1 MKLIQIALILSIYF
15 TCKTTFAQEL
25 PPLLN
30 YTTTDYNAENQN
42 WAISQT
48 EDHLIYVA
56 NNKGLLEFN
65 GARWN
70 LYQSPNQTIIRSV
83 NVLNG
88 LIYTG
93 AYMEFGYWEK
103 DVFGN
108 LNYTSLSKNIRQELI
123 EDEQF
128 WNIIKIDDKKLFFQ
142 SLNRVYIYDEPTQ
155 TFKIIDSETTITK
168 MYKANNSVYFQ
179 ELNLGLFQIIDDKKV
194 LVSGDDILKNDVIT
208 NIFSNGDQ
216 LLILTQNHGFYEL
229 LNGRTAAWKN
239 PINSLINNKSIYS
252 GIQLKDK
259 SFLLG
264 TISDGI
270 LQANDKGELLLA
282 IDQKNGLLNNTVLSV
297 FEDKKNNIWLGL
309 DNGVTCINMKSPFKT
324 YYDNEG
330 ILGSVYTSALF
341 KDKIYLGTNQG
352 LYYKDYRS
360 NESFKYISGTAGQ
373 VWSLAV
379 FDDTLFCCHHL
390 GTFIVDND
398 KVSKIP
404 KTLGSWQIKPLK
416 NKNLILQGNYD
427 GLSVLE
433 KIDEQWQ
440 EKNAIKGFNISSRY
454 FEEMPNNEIFINHE
468 YKGIYKI
475 KVDESFSNVLNISI
489 DSISKG
495 ANSSILRYKNDLLY
509 AFKNG
514 LYKYAEKEDKFFLD
528 SVLGEVY
535 SKDDYSS
542 GKLVTDQNG
551 EILWIFTNSK
561 INYITKDEN
570 TGKSKI
576 NSISLNQSLRKGISG
591 YENVLDLGNQNYLF
605 GGISGYLIIDI
616 SKLEIQDFEVNI
628 NYITKSNYKNSD
640 ESSILDPKTKGQLN
654 SHENNL
660 VFSFNVPEYQKYLET
675 NYQYKLEGIYE
686 NWSPWSSEVHEFFEN
701 LPYGDYTFK
710 VRAKIGNKLSNNIA
724 AYSFSIEKPWYISNL
739 LIILYGIC
747 ISLLFL
753 LVHNLYKRY
762 YRKQRQKIIENNERE
777 LKLTQSEQEKEIIR
791 IKNQQLEQENKSKG
805 RELAVSTMSII
816 KKNELLNTIKDE
828 LTIVKDK
835 SLIKPVIR
843 IIDKSLNHDDD
854 WEFFQEA
861 FNNADKDFLQRMKNE
876 YPNLTPNDL
885 RLCAYLRLNLSSKEI
900 APLLNISNKSVE
912 IKRYRLRKKMGLS
925 NEDNLV
931 ARILE
936 I

>member
-1 MKLIQIALILSIYF
+1 MKLIHIALVLSIYF

-108 LNYTSLSKNIRQELI
+108 LNYTSLSKKIKQELI

-128 WNIIKIDDKKLFFQ
+128 WNIIKIDEKKLFFQ
-142 SLNRVYIYDEPTQ
+142 SLNRIYIYDEPTQ
-155 TFKIIDSETTITK
+155 TFKIIDSATTITK

-194 LVSGDDILKNDVIT
+194 LVSGDDILRNDVIT
-208 NIFSNGDQ
+208 NIFSFGDQ
-216 LLILTQNHGFYEL
+216 LLILTQNNGFYEL
-229 LNGRTAAWKN
+229 LNGRIAEWKN
-239 PINSLINNKSIYS
+239 PINSLISNKSIYS

-270 LQANDKGELLLA
+270 LQTNDKGEVLMV

-297 FEDKKNNIWLGL
+297 FEDEKNNIWLGL

-352 LYYKDYRS
+352 LYYKDQLS
-360 NESFKYISGTAGQ
+360 NESFKYIPGTAGQ
-373 VWSLAV
+373 VWSLV
-379 FDDTLFCCHHL
+379 VYDDTLFCCHHL
-390 GTFIVDND
+390 GTFIVDDD

-404 KTLGSWQIKPLK
+404 NTLGSWQLKPLN

-433 KIDEQWQ
+433 KIDNKWQ

-475 KVDESFSNVLNISI
+475 KVDEDFSNVLNITI

-495 ANSSILRYKNDLLY
+495 ANSSILRYKNELLY

-514 LYKYAEKEDKFFLD
+514 LYKYSEKEDKFFLD
-528 SVLGEVY
+528 SILGEVY
-535 SKDDYSS
+535 SEDDYSS
-542 GKLVTDQNG
+542 GKLVTDQTG

-561 INYITKDEN
+561 INYITQDKN

-591 YENVLDLGNQNYLF
+591 YENVLNLGNQNYLF

-640 ESSILDPKTKGQLN
+640 ESSILDPKTNGQLK

-660 VFSFNVPEYQKYLET
+660 AFSFNVPEYQKYLET
-675 NYQYKLEGIYE
+675 NYQYKLEGIYD
-686 NWSPWSSEVHEFFEN
+686 NWSPWSVEVHEFFEN

-710 VRAKIGNKLSNNIA
+710 VRAKIGNKLSKNIA
-724 AYSFSIEKPWYISNL
+724 VYTFSIEKPWYISNL
-739 LIILYGIC
+739 LLIIYGIC
-747 ISLLFL
+747 ISLFFL
-753 LVHNLYKRY
+753 LVHNLYKGY

-835 SLIKPVIR
+835 NLIKPVIK

-861 FNNADKDFLQRMKNE
+861 FNNADKDFLQRVKNE

-900 APLLNISNKSVE
+900 APLLNISYKSVE
-912 IKRYRLRKKMGLS
+912 IKRYRLRKKMELS

-931 ARILE
+931 ERILE

>member
-1 MKLIQIALILSIYF
+1 MKLIHIALVLSIYF

-108 LNYTSLSKNIRQELI
+108 LNYTSLSKKIKQELI

-128 WNIIKIDDKKLFFQ
+128 WNIIKIDEKKLFFQ
-142 SLNRVYIYDEPTQ
+142 SLNRIYIYDEPTQ
-155 TFKIIDSETTITK
+155 TFKIIDSATTITK

-194 LVSGDDILKNDVIT
+194 LVSGDDILRNDVIT
-208 NIFSNGDQ
+208 NIFSFGDQ
-216 LLILTQNHGFYEL
+216 LLILTQNNGFYEL
-229 LNGRTAAWKN
+229 LNGRIAEWKN
-239 PINSLINNKSIYS
+239 PINSLISNKSIYS

-270 LQANDKGELLLA
+270 LQTNDKGEVLMV

-297 FEDKKNNIWLGL
+297 FEDEKNNIWLGL

-352 LYYKDYRS
+352 LYYKDQLS
-360 NESFKYISGTAGQ
+360 NESFKYIPGTAGQ
-373 VWSLAV
+373 VWSLV
-379 FDDTLFCCHHL
+379 VYDDTLFCCHHL
-390 GTFIVDND
+390 GTFIVDDD

-404 KTLGSWQIKPLK
+404 NTQGSWQLKPLN

-433 KIDEQWQ
+433 KIDNKWQ

-475 KVDESFSNVLNISI
+475 KVDEDFSNVLNITI

-495 ANSSILRYKNDLLY
+495 ANSSILRYKNELLY

-514 LYKYAEKEDKFFLD
+514 LYKYSEKEDKFFLD
-528 SVLGEVY
+528 SILGEVY
-535 SKDDYSS
+535 SEDDYSS
-542 GKLVTDQNG
+542 GKLVTDQTG

-561 INYITKDEN
+561 INYITQDKN

-591 YENVLDLGNQNYLF
+591 YENVLNLGNQNYLF

-640 ESSILDPKTKGQLN
+640 ESSILDPKTNGQLK

-660 VFSFNVPEYQKYLET
+660 AFSFNVPEYQKYLET
-675 NYQYKLEGIYE
+675 NYQYKLEGIYD
-686 NWSPWSSEVHEFFEN
+686 NWSPWSVEVHEFFEN

-710 VRAKIGNKLSNNIA
+710 VRAKIGNKLSKNIA
-724 AYSFSIEKPWYISNL
+724 VYTFSIEKPWYISNL
-739 LIILYGIC
+739 LLIIYGIC
-747 ISLLFL
+747 ISLFFL

-835 SLIKPVIR
+835 NLIKPVIK

-861 FNNADKDFLQRMKNE
+861 FNNADKDFLQRVKNE

-900 APLLNISNKSVE
+900 APLLNISYKSVE
-912 IKRYRLRKKMGLS
+912 IKRYRLRKKMELS

-931 ARILE
+931 ERILE

>member
-1 MKLIQIALILSIYF
+1 MKLIHIALVLSIYF

-108 LNYTSLSKNIRQELI
+108 LNYTSLSKKIKQELI

-128 WNIIKIDDKKLFFQ
+128 WNIIKIDEKKLFFQ
-142 SLNRVYIYDEPTQ
+142 SLNRIYIYDEPTQ
-155 TFKIIDSETTITK
+155 TFKIIDSATTITK

-194 LVSGDDILKNDVIT
+194 LVSGDDILRNDVIT
-208 NIFSNGDQ
+208 NIFSFGDQ
-216 LLILTQNHGFYEL
+216 LLILTQNNGFYEL
-229 LNGRTAAWKN
+229 LNGRIAEWKN
-239 PINSLINNKSIYS
+239 PINSLISNKSIYS

-270 LQANDKGELLLA
+270 LQTNDKGEVLMV

-297 FEDKKNNIWLGL
+297 FEDEKNNIWLGL

-352 LYYKDYRS
+352 LYYKDQLS
-360 NESFKYISGTAGQ
+360 NESFKYIPGTAGQ
-373 VWSLAV
+373 VWSLV
-379 FDDTLFCCHHL
+379 VYDDTLFCCHHL
-390 GTFIVDND
+390 GTFIVDDD

-404 KTLGSWQIKPLK
+404 NTQGSWQLKPLN

-433 KIDEQWQ
+433 KIDNKWQ

-475 KVDESFSNVLNISI
+475 KVDEDFSNVLNITI

-495 ANSSILRYKNDLLY
+495 ANSSILRYKNELLY

-514 LYKYAEKEDKFFLD
+514 LYKYSEKEDKFFLD
-528 SVLGEVY
+528 SILGEVY
-535 SKDDYSS
+535 SEDDYSS
-542 GKLVTDQNG
+542 GKLVTDQTG

-561 INYITKDEN
+561 INYITQDKN

-591 YENVLDLGNQNYLF
+591 YENVLNLGNQNYLF

-640 ESSILDPKTKGQLN
+640 ESSILDPKTNGQLK

-660 VFSFNVPEYQKYLET
+660 AFSFNVPEYQKYLET
-675 NYQYKLEGIYE
+675 NYQYKLEGIYD
-686 NWSPWSSEVHEFFEN
+686 NWSPWSVEVHEFFEN

-710 VRAKIGNKLSNNIA
+710 VRAKIGNKLSKNIA
-724 AYSFSIEKPWYISNL
+724 VYTFSIEKPWYISNL
-739 LIILYGIC
+739 LLIIYGIC
-747 ISLLFL
+747 ISLFFL
-753 LVHNLYKRY
+753 LVHNLYKGY

-835 SLIKPVIR
+835 NLIKPVIK

-861 FNNADKDFLQRMKNE
+861 FNNADKDFLQRVKNE

-900 APLLNISNKSVE
+900 APLLNISYKSVE
-912 IKRYRLRKKMGLS
+912 IKRYRLRKKMELS

-931 ARILE
+931 ERILE

>member
-1 MKLIQIALILSIYF
+1 MKLFHIALILSIYF
-15 TCKTTFAQEL
+15 TCRTTFAQEL

-48 EDHLIYVA
+48 QDQLIYVA

-88 LIYTG
+88 LIYIG

-103 DVFGN
+103 DGFGN
-108 LNYTSLSKNIRQELI
+108 LNYTSLSKDIKQELI

-128 WNIIKIDDKKLFFQ
+128 WNIIKIDEKKLFFQ
-142 SLNRVYIYDEPTQ
+142 SLNRIYIYDEPAQ

-179 ELNLGLFQIIDDKKV
+179 EMNLGLFQIVGDKKV
-194 LVSGDDILKNDVIT
+194 LVSGDEILKNDVIT
-208 NIFSNGDQ
+208 NIFSFGDE
-216 LLILTQNHGFYEL
+216 LLILTQNNGFYEL
-229 LNGRTAAWKN
+229 KNGSTIEWKN
-239 PINSLINNKSIYS
+239 PINSSIKNKSIYS

-270 LQANDKGELLLA
+270 LQANDKGEILML

-297 FEDKKNNIWLGL
+297 FEDQKNNIWLGL

-324 YYDNEG
+324 YFDNEG
-330 ILGSVYTSALF
+330 ILGSVYTSALY

-352 LYYKDYRS
+352 LYYKDHQS
-360 NESFKYISGTAGQ
+360 NDSFKYIPGTAGQ
-373 VWSLAV
+373 VWSLV
-379 FDDTLFCCHHL
+379 EYDDTLFCCHHL
-390 GTFIVDND
+390 GTFIVND
-398 KVSKIP
+398 DRVLKIP
-404 KTLGSWQIKPLK
+404 NTQGSWQLKPLNK
-416 NKNLILQGNYD
+416 KNLILQGNYD
-427 GLSVLE
+427 GLSILE
-433 KIDEQWQ
+433 KKNEKWQ
-440 EKNAIKGFNISSRY
+440 VKNAIKGFNISSRY

-475 KVDESFSNVLNISI
+475 KVDEDFSNVLNISI

-514 LYKYAEKEDKFFLD
+514 LYKYSEKEDKFFLD
-528 SVLGEVY
+528 SILGEVY
-535 SKDDYSS
+535 SEDDYSS
-542 GKLVTDQNG
+542 GKLVTDQTG
-551 EILWIFTNSK
+551 EILWIFANSK
-561 INYITKDEN
+561 INYITQDEN

-591 YENVLDLGNQNYLF
+591 YENVLHLGNQNYLF

-628 NYITKSNYKNSD
+628 NYITKSNSKNSD
-640 ESSILDPKTKGQLN
+640 ERAILDPQTKGQLK
-654 SHENNL
+654 SHENNMS
-660 VFSFNVPEYQKYLET
+660 FSFNVPEYQKYLET
-675 NYQYKLEGIYE
+675 NYQYKMEGIYD
-686 NWSPWSSEVHEFFEN
+686 NWSPWSAEPHEFFEN
-701 LPYGDYTFK
+701 LPYGDYNFK
-710 VRAKIGNKLSNNIA
+710 VRAKIGNKLSKNIA
-724 AYSFSIEKPWYISNL
+724 IYSFSIEKPWYISNL
-739 LIILYGIC
+739 LLIIYGIC
-747 ISLLFL
+747 MSLLFL

-762 YRKQRQKIIENNERE
+762 YRKQRQKIIENKERE
-777 LKLTQSEQEKEIIR
+777 LRLTQSEQEKEIIR

-835 SLIKPVIR
+835 DLIKPVIK

-861 FNNADKDFLQRMKNE
+861 FNNADKDFLQRVKNE
-876 YPNLTPNDL
+876 YPELTPNDL

-900 APLLNISNKSVE
+900 APLLNISYKSVE
-912 IKRYRLRKKMGLS
+912 IKRYRLRKKMKLS